1 MLLTR
6 VITASI
12 LAPLIIWAI
21 LKLPNNYFALLWGCV
36 ILLCGWE
43 WSNLAGLKSIAARLL
58 FLAVIVVSA
67 IPFWYW
73 TDIIANIAQTF
84 ESREFLKYASVIDWL
99 ATPAV
104 AFWLI
109 ASVALKR
116 QEEKLLKS
124 RPSIRLKLAIGWF
137 VLIVAW
143 VFLDR
148 LRHYHGPEF
157 VLFLFMLI
165 WFADISA
172 YFIGRAVGITKLS
185 PQISPGKTLAGMN
198 GALAVAV
205 VAAIVQGLYY
215 DFKTVIIADF
225 VLLSLI
231 TVLIS
236 VYGDLGVSL
245 AKRWRGVKDSG
256 NLLPGHG
263 GLLDRLDSLLAAIP
277 VFYTGLVLIYEGI
290 IK

>member
-1 MLLTR
+1 M
-6 VITASI
+6 
-12 LAPLIIWAI
+12 
-21 LKLPNNYFALLWGCV
+21 
-36 ILLCGWE
+36 CGWE
-43 WSNLAGLKSIAARLL
+43 WSNLAGLKSIVARLL
-58 FLAVIVVSA
+58 FLVVIAASAV
-67 IPFWYW
+67 PFWYW
-73 TDIIANIAQTF
+73 TDIIANIAEYF
-84 ESREFLKYASVIDWL
+84 ESREFLKFSTVIDWF

-104 AFWLI
+104 VFWLM

-116 QEEKLLKS
+116 HEQKLLKS
-124 RPSIRLKLAIGWF
+124 RPSIRLKLFIGWF
-137 VLIVAW
+137 VLLVAW

-157 VLFLFMLI
+157 VLFLLFLI
-165 WFADISA
+165 WLADISA
-172 YFIGRAVGITKLS
+172 YFIGRAVGKTKLS
-185 PQISPGKTLAGMN
+185 RHISPGKTLAGMN
-198 GALAVAV
+198 GALVVAV

-215 DFKTVIIADF
+215 DFKTVIITDF

-277 VFYTGLVLIYEGI
+277 VFYTGLVLIYEGL